1 MKKSDAAF
9 EKFIDTKY
17 IPLEQKYKIAIAVIL
32 MLIPIV
38 LFFFIF
44 FQPNATKI
52 STLNTQKDGLNKEIA
67 DLRAKQNDLPRLRRE
82 LAESEKL
89 FNEAAVLL
97 PKEKEIPQLLKD
109 ISSLGQNADLE
120 FLTFKPLPDIPKD
133 FYAELPISIN
143 VRGPYH
149 NMGSFLDQV
158 SKLGRIVTV
167 SNIKMSAPTL
177 DRGEML
183 LDSDCTLV
191 TYRFTNVELPKQDT
205 KKK

>member
-1 MKKSDAAF
+1 MKKSNAAF
-9 EKFIDTKY
+9 EQFIDKRF
-17 IPLEQKYKIAIAVIL
+17 IPLEPKYKAVISIL
-32 MLIPIV
+32 LVLIPV
-38 LFFFIF
+38 LLFYFLF

-52 STLNTQKDGLNKEIA
+52 SSLKTQKDGLEKEIA
-67 DLRAKQNDLPRLRRE
+67 ALRVQQSNIPRLQKE
-82 LAESEKL
+82 LAETERI

-109 ISSLGQNADLE
+109 ISALGQEADLE
-120 FLTFKPLPDIPKD
+120 FLTFKPLPDVPKD
-133 FYAELPISIN
+133 FYAEIPISIN

-149 NMGSFLDQV
+149 NMGSFLDNV

-167 SNIKMSAPTL
+167 SNINMTAPTK

-183 LDSDCTLV
+183 LNSDCTLV
-191 TYRFTNVELPKQDT
+191 TYRFTNVELPKQDG

>member
-1 MKKSDAAF
+1 MKKSNPAF

-17 IPLEQKYKIAIAVIL
+17 IPLEQKYKIAV
-32 MLIPIV
+32 V
-38 LFFFIF
+38 LFFFLF
-44 FQPNATKI
+44 YQPNATKI
-52 STLNTQKDGLNKEIA
+52 STLTAQKDGLNKEIA
-67 DLRAKQNDLPRLRRE
+67 DLKAKQNDLPRLRRE
-82 LAESEKL
+82 LAETEKL

-167 SNIKMSAPTL
+167 SNIKMSAPKL

>member
-17 IPLEQKYKIAIAVIL
+17 IPLEHKYKIAIAIIL
-32 MLIPIV
+32 MLIPTV
-38 LFFFIF
+38 LFFFLF

-52 STLNTQKDGLNKEIA
+52 SALNTQKDGLNKEIA
-67 DLRAKQNDLPRLRRE
+67 DLKAKQNDLPRLRRE

-167 SNIKMSAPTL
+167 SNIKMSTPTL

-191 TYRFTNVELPKQDT
+191 TYRFTNVELPKQDA
-205 KKK
+205 KK

>member
-32 MLIPIV
+32 VLIPIV

-52 STLNTQKDGLNKEIA
+52 TTLNTQKDGLNKEIA

>member
-1 MKKSDAAF
+1 
-9 EKFIDTKY
+9 
-17 IPLEQKYKIAIAVIL
+17 
-32 MLIPIV
+32 MLIPCI
-38 LFFFIF
+38 LFYFVF

-52 STLNTQKDGLNKEIA
+52 STLSAQKDSLNKEIA
-67 DLRAKQNDLPRLRRE
+67 DLKAKQNDLPRLKRE

-109 ISSLGQNADLE
+109 ISSLGQNSDLE

-167 SNIKMSAPTL
+167 SNIKMSAPAL

-205 KKK
+205 KK

>member
-1 MKKSDAAF
+1 MKKSNAAF
-9 EKFIDTKY
+9 EQFIDKRF
-17 IPLEQKYKIAIAVIL
+17 IPLEPKYKAVISIL
-32 MLIPIV
+32 LVLIPV
-38 LFFFIF
+38 LLFYFLF

-52 STLNTQKDGLNKEIA
+52 SSLKTQKDGLEKEIA
-67 DLRAKQNDLPRLRRE
+67 ALRVQQSNIPRLQKE
-82 LAESEKL
+82 LAETERI

-109 ISSLGQNADLE
+109 ISALGQEADLE
-120 FLTFKPLPDIPKD
+120 FLTFKPLPDVPKD
-133 FYAELPISIN
+133 FYAEIPISIN

-149 NMGSFLDQV
+149 NMGSFLDNV

-167 SNIKMSAPTL
+167 SNINVTAPTK

-183 LDSDCTLV
+183 LNSDCTLV
-191 TYRFTNVELPKQDT
+191 TYRFTNVELPKQDG

>member
-1 MKKSDAAF
+1 MKKSNAAF
-9 EKFIDTKY
+9 EQFIDKRF
-17 IPLEQKYKIAIAVIL
+17 IPLEPKYKAVISIL
-32 MLIPIV
+32 LVLIPV
-38 LFFFIF
+38 LLFYFLF

-52 STLNTQKDGLNKEIA
+52 SSLKTQKDGLEKEMA
-67 DLRAKQNDLPRLRRE
+67 ALRVQQSNIPRLQKE
-82 LAESEKL
+82 LAETERI

-109 ISSLGQNADLE
+109 ISALGQEADLE
-120 FLTFKPLPDIPKD
+120 FLTFKPLPDVPKD
-133 FYAELPISIN
+133 FYAEIPISIN

-149 NMGSFLDQV
+149 NMGSFLDNV

-167 SNIKMSAPTL
+167 SNINMTAPTK

-183 LDSDCTLV
+183 LNSDCTLV
-191 TYRFTNVELPKQDT
+191 TYRFTNVELPKQDG